1 MAKYGTKS
9 KGKSGVPVWVW
20 VLAGVGVLAVVGLIS
35 FFVIKGLQGSAETT
49 ALPAAADMP
58 ALPRPQLPEGPPLPA
73 AAESPGLP
81 QAPPLPQAQT
91 PEPAPEPPAAPEP
104 EPQPEAPS
112 GVVYWAATVHPFTSN
127 MPIAQP
133 QPGTM
138 FVTAL
143 FKVVNRSTVSVHVEH
158 NLTSIEYQGR
168 VYYPYVWAS
177 GMDAMA
183 NRRFLSPVDLL
194 SSSMTEGYVAFQIP
208 SGAQGVKPHFTPQ
221 GLPATIQVRQVQMS
235 ELPNLSS
242 PAPTRTVR

>member
-1 MAKYGTKS
+1 MGKYGTKS
-9 KGKSGVPVWVW
+9 KAKSGVPVWVW
-20 VLAGVGVLAVVGLIS
+20 VLAGVGVLAVAGLIS
-35 FFVIKGLQGSAETT
+35 FFVIRGLQGSADTA
-49 ALPAAADMP
+49 ALPAASEMP
-58 ALPRPQLPEGPPLPA
+58 ALPRPHLPEGRPLPS
-73 AAESPGLP
+73 AEDTPSLP

-91 PEPAPEPPAAPEP
+91 PEPTPEPPPAP

-143 FKVVNRSTVSVHVEH
+143 FKVVNKSTVTVHVEH

-168 VYYPYVWAS
+168 IYYPYVWAS

-208 SGAQGVKPHFTPQ
+208 AGAQDVKPHFTPQ
-221 GLPATIQVRQVQMS
+221 GLPPTVQVRQVQMS
-235 ELPNLSS
+235 ELPNLSG
-242 PAPTRTVR
+242 PAPTQGVR

>member
-1 MAKYGTKS
+1 MGKYRTKS
-9 KGKSGVPVWVW
+9 RAKSGVPVWVW
-20 VLAGVGVLAVVGLIS
+20 VLAGVGVLAVVALIS
-35 FFVIKGLQGSAETT
+35 FFVIKGLRGPAQTT
-49 ALPAAADMP
+49 GLPAASDMP
-58 ALPRPQLPEGPPLPA
+58 ALPRPQLPEGRPLPA
-73 AAESPGLP
+73 ATERPSLP
-81 QAPPLPQAQT
+81 QAPPLPQART
-91 PEPAPEPPAAPEP
+91 PEPAPEPAPEP

-112 GVVYWAATVHPFTSN
+112 GVVYWAATVHPFASN

-143 FKVVNRSTVSVHVEH
+143 FKVVNRTTVTVHVEH
-158 NLTSIEYQGR
+158 NLTSIEHQGR

-194 SSSMTEGYVAFQIP
+194 TSSMTEGYVAFQIP
-208 SGAQGVKPHFTPQ
+208 LGAQGVKPHFTPQ

-235 ELPNLSS
+235 ELPDLSS